1 MAATT
6 KKKRKREEEEVK
18 VDTPYQSNK
27 KLIIGSRVEVRS
39 VEEGFAGS
47 WHCGTVVACWHLCR
61 VVEYD
66 HYLDDQGLENLKETV
81 HVSPLLE
88 GILLQKSFN
97 YRSIIRPIPPHCKIK
112 TGSLNYGLCVD
123 AFMDDAWW
131 EGVIFDDK
139 HVFLDRL
146 VFFPDFGG
154 QQMMKIDELRLTQ
167 DWDEVEEC
175 WTVRGNWKFL
185 ELIEKFPTIVQSA
198 KQIWYCLSQKEEFG
212 NTIKEWTC
220 NDKSMWV
227 DLVVETVSQYLDI
240 SAEVVY
246 RVISEKVGNYS
257 VNDEPKKS
265 MRSRKKYPVS
275 KFLKSSAEEGVSKD
289 GQEEGTQFALPSI
302 FVENLSEEDED
313 GPISYKRNKVKIS
326 DSIRVLS
333 DDLVEESLTNHWSSC
348 DDEIDDDAQEAR
360 GIVVDS
366 DEVVVCT
373 CYTANGED
381 KVRGVGTAPEDT
393 LYGSSSDGDDDLIYK
408 EPSIKSASLRGVGL
422 RKKRIQA
429 PTGSESKGPRWLP
442 LGTDLLPGVKCFP
455 EALRKY
461 LKARGGSNKESDDLR
476 LKCRMHLS
484 YLGWRIEYRKTGLK
498 GVIFCYTPPKG
509 GTPLYSFRRACQEAM
524 SAGLRRQVPS
534 TSICIKGEDCTPPPP
549 YLEPESLYT
558 SPKGGTPLYSIH
570 RKCEKAMSSCLRQQ
584 VPLSRIRIHRKDQGS
599 VSPPPYLEHKLLYSN
614 TPESRRTPIIRGK
627 LNVQPNSE
635 FKTLVPRSSKKAR
648 QVVVSSSAHH
658 IPRTILSWLIEN
670 NVVLPRA
677 KVHYLSAKDDS
688 IIGQGKINQNEIKC
702 NCCQEVF
709 SLYKFGLHVG
719 SCYFPPSAKIYLQ
732 DGRSLL
738 DCQKQL
744 QEKSPMIYAQKRD
757 LVYKKNDY
765 ICTVCHCGGQL
776 LLCDQCPASF
786 HLNCLGLEDF
796 PDGKWFCPSCGC
808 GICGQQS
815 ELDSDSGEPPAE
827 KKILR
832 CDQCNH
838 EYHAGCIRKRRSSKL
853 DHNNLNSNWFCS
865 IRCEKTFASLHK
877 ILRKSI
883 PIAKEDLSWTIL
895 KHKND
900 SRHPFAPSDIES
912 VTECQSKLHVAL
924 CVMHECF
931 ESIKEP
937 YMNRDLIEDVLF
949 SKPSDLNRLDF
960 QGFYTV
966 LLEREDEIISV
977 AAVRIHDE
985 KVAEIP
991 LVCTRA
997 QYRKQG
1003 MCRILI
1009 NVLEEKLRELEV
1021 ERVVLPAMPQVL
1033 RTWTT
1038 SFGFS
1043 VLSISERLELLRYTF
1058 LEFQDTRMCQKI
1070 LCSLSAA
1077 KPTNEVPRV
1086 LRGSNANVQQLVGT
1100 STFVDGPAAAKE
1112 SAQSP
1117 PQCVKPI
1124 TEELRGNRPKLILK
1138 FKQEKKNVDMNR
1150 DIITPAVIQ
1159 AERAEWRHVAEQ
1171 QPVEVGMENVSNFVA
1186 TARSLDVT
1194 TTLQDGKPQDW
1205 QNGEPCIAKKCLL
1218 DDKPWDYPCTQE
1230 GTLKVDSEQNPQNR
1244 EAGYVENSVVAVY
1257 SENQQE
1263 KKVFDVKFYTRRK
1276 ILSLM

>member
-6 KKKRKREEEEVK
+6 KKKRKREAEVK

-27 KLIIGSRVEVRS
+27 KLIIGSKLEVRS

-47 WHCGTVVACWHLCR
+47 WHRGTVVACWHLCR

-88 GILLQKSFN
+88 GILLRKSFN
-97 YRSIIRPIPPHCKIK
+97 YRGIIRPNPPPCKIK
-112 TGSLNYGLCVD
+112 TSSLNYGLCVD

-154 QQMMKIDELRLTQ
+154 QQMIKIDELRLTQ

-185 ELIEKFPTIVQSA
+185 ELIEEFPTVVHSA
-198 KQIWYCLSQKEEFG
+198 KQIWYCLCQKEEFV
-212 NTIKEWTC
+212 NSIKEWTC

-227 DLVVETVSQYLDI
+227 DLVVEPVSHYLDI

-246 RVISEKVGNYS
+246 RVISEKLVNYS

-265 MRSRKKYPVS
+265 MRSRKKNPITS
-275 KFLKSSAEEGVSKD
+275 KFLKSSEEEGVPKAD
-289 GQEEGTQFALPSI
+289 REEGTQFALPSI

-333 DDLVEESLTNHWSSC
+333 NDLVEESLTNHWSSC

-366 DEVVVCT
+366 DEVVVRT

-381 KVRGVGTAPEDT
+381 KVWGVGTAPEDT
-393 LYGSSSDGDDDLIYK
+393 LYGSLSDGDDDLIYK
-408 EPSIKSASLRGVGL
+408 EPSIKSASRGMGL

-429 PTGSESKGPRWLP
+429 PTGSESKGRRWLP
-442 LGTDLLPGVKCFP
+442 LGTDLLPGAKCFP

-484 YLGWRIEYRKTGLK
+484 YLGWRIEYRKTGSK

-509 GTPLYSFRRACQEAM
+509 GMPLYSFRRACQEAM
-524 SAGLRRQVPS
+524 SAGLLRQVPS
-534 TSICIKGEDCTPPPP
+534 TSICIKGEDCAPP
-549 YLEPESLYT
+549 LYT
-558 SPKGGTPLYSIH
+558 SPKGGTPF
-570 RKCEKAMSSCLRQQ
+570 SCPRQQ
-584 VPLSRIRIHRKDQGS
+584 VPLSRIHRKDQDS
-599 VSPPPYLEHKLLYSN
+599 VSSPPYLEHELIYSN

-648 QVVVSSSAHH
+648 QVVESSSAHH
-658 IPRTILSWLIEN
+658 IPQTILSWLIEN

-677 KVHYLSAKDDS
+677 KVRYLSAKDDS

-738 DCQKQL
+738 ECQKQL
-744 QEKSPMIYAQKRD
+744 QDKSPMIYAQKRD

-765 ICTVCHCGGQL
+765 ICTVCHYGGQL

-786 HLNCLGLEDF
+786 HLNFLGLE
-796 PDGKWFCPSCGC
+796 
-808 GICGQQS
+808 
-815 ELDSDSGEPPAE
+815 
-827 KKILR
+827 
-832 CDQCNH
+832 
-838 EYHAGCIRKRRSSKL
+838 
-853 DHNNLNSNWFCS
+853 
-865 IRCEKTFASLHK
+865 TFASLHK
-877 ILRKSI
+877 ILRKCISI
-883 PIAKEDLSWTIL
+883 GKEDLSWTIL

-900 SRHPFAPSDIES
+900 ARHPFAPSDIET
-912 VTECQSKLHVAL
+912 VTECQSKLHVAV

-949 SKPSDLNRLDF
+949 SKPSDLSRLDF
-960 QGFYTV
+960 RGFYTV

-985 KVAEIP
+985 NVAEIP

-1021 ERVVLPAMPQVL
+1021 EMVVLPAMPQVL

-1043 VLSISERLELLRYTF
+1043 VLSISEKLELLRYTF

-1077 KPTNEVPRV
+1077 KPTNEVPREV

-1100 STFVDGPAAAKE
+1100 STSVDSPAAAKE
-1112 SAQSP
+1112 SAQP
-1117 PQCVKPI
+1117 PAQCVKPI

-1159 AERAEWRHVAEQ
+1159 TERAEWRHVAEQ
-1171 QPVEVGMENVSNFVA
+1171 QPVEVGMENVSNFVV
-1186 TARSLDVT
+1186 TARSLNVT
-1194 TTLQDGKPQDW
+1194 TTLQDSNPQDW
-1205 QNGEPCIAKKCLL
+1205 QNGEPCIDKKWLL
-1218 DDKPWDYPCTQE
+1218 DDKQWDCQCAQE
-1230 GTLKVDSEQNPQNR
+1230 GTLKVDSEQNLQNR
-1244 EAGYVENSVVAVY
+1244 ETGYVENSAVAVY

-1263 KKVFDVKFYTRRK
+1263 KKGFGVKFYTRRK
-1276 ILSLM
+1276 ILGLM

>member
-6 KKKRKREEEEVK
+6 KKKRKREQIKNEDV
-18 VDTPYQSNK
+18 PYRSNK
-27 KLIIGSRVEVRS
+27 KLIAGSRVEVRS

-66 HYLDDQGLENLKETV
+66 HYLDDKGLENLKETV
-81 HVSPLLE
+81 QVSPLLE
-88 GILLQKSFN
+88 GILLRRSLN
-97 YRSIIRPIPPHCKIK
+97 YRGIIRPIPPLCKIK
-112 TGSLNYGLCVD
+112 ASRLNYGLCVD
-123 AFMDDAWW
+123 AFMEDAWW

-139 HVFLDRL
+139 HMFLDRL

-154 QQMMKIDELRLTQ
+154 QQMMKTDELRLTQ

-185 ELIEKFPTIVQSA
+185 ELIEEFPTIVHSA
-198 KQIWYCLSQKEEFG
+198 KQIWYCLSQKEEFV
-212 NTIKEWTC
+212 NSIKEWTC

-240 SAEVVY
+240 SAEIVY
-246 RVISEKVGNYS
+246 RLISEKVGNYS

-265 MRSRKKYPVS
+265 MRSRKRNPIMS
-275 KFLKSSAEEGVSKD
+275 KFLKSTEEEGVSKD
-289 GQEEGTQFALPSI
+289 REEGTRFVLPSI

-313 GPISYKRNKVKIS
+313 GPISYRRNKVKSS
-326 DSIRVLS
+326 DSIRILS
-333 DDLVEESLTNHWSSC
+333 SDLVEESITNRWSSC
-348 DDEIDDDAQEAR
+348 VDEIDVDDAQKAR
-360 GIVVDS
+360 GIAVDS
-366 DEVVVCT
+366 DEVVVRT
-373 CYTANGED
+373 RYTAYGED
-381 KVRGVGTAPEDT
+381 NIRGVGTAPEDT
-393 LYGSSSDGDDDLIYK
+393 LYGSLSDGDGDDDLIYK
-408 EPSIKSASLRGVGL
+408 EPSSKSASLRGMGL

-429 PTGSESKGPRWLP
+429 PTGSDSKGPRWLP
-442 LGTDLLPGVKCFP
+442 LGPDLLPGAKCFP
-455 EALRKY
+455 EALTKY
-461 LKARGGSNKESDDLR
+461 LKARGGSNKESGDLR

-484 YLGWRIEYRKTGLK
+484 YLGWRIEYRKTGEK

-509 GTPLYSFRRACQEAM
+509 GEPLFSFRRACQEAM

-534 TSICIKGEDCTPPPP
+534 TSICIKGEDCAPPPP

-558 SPKGGTPLYSIH
+558 APKDGTPLYSIH

-584 VPLSRIRIHRKDQGS
+584 VPLSRIHGKDQGS
-599 VSPPPYLEHKLLYSN
+599 VSPPLCLEHELLYSN
-614 TPESRRTPIIRGK
+614 TPESRGTPIIRDK

-635 FKTLVPRSSKKAR
+635 LKTLVPRSSKKAR

-658 IPRTILSWLIEN
+658 SPRTILSWLIEN

-677 KVHYLSAKDDS
+677 KVRYLSAKDDS

-757 LVYKKNDY
+757 LVYKRNDY
-765 ICTVCHCGGQL
+765 ICTVCHHGGPL

-786 HLNCLGLEDF
+786 HLNCLGLEDY

-808 GICGQQS
+808 GICGRQS
-815 ELDSDSGEPPAE
+815 ELDSDSGEHPAE

-838 EYHAGCIRKRRSSKL
+838 EYHEECIRKRRSSML
-853 DHNNLNSNWFCS
+853 DHNNSNSKWFCS

-883 PIAKEDLSWTIL
+883 PIGKEDLSWTIL

-900 SRHPFAPSDIES
+900 ARHPFAPSDIET

-966 LLEREDEIISV
+966 LLEREDEVISV

-1009 NVLEEKLRELEV
+1009 NVIEEKLRELEV

-1058 LEFQDTRMCQKI
+1058 LEFQDTRMCQKV

-1077 KPTNEVPRV
+1077 KSRNEVSREV
-1086 LRGSNANVQQLVGT
+1086 LRDSNANVQQLVGR
-1100 STFVDGPAAAKE
+1100 STFLDSPAAKE
-1112 SAQSP
+1112 IAQPP

-1124 TEELRGNRPKLILK
+1124 TEELRGNRPKLILR
-1138 FKQEKKNVDMNR
+1138 FKQEKKNVDVNR
-1150 DIITPAVIQ
+1150 DTITPAVIQ
-1159 AERAEWRHVAEQ
+1159 AERAEWRHVPEQ
-1171 QPVEVGMENVSNFVA
+1171 QPEVAVENVSNLVVA
-1186 TARSLDVT
+1186 ARSLDVT
-1194 TTLQDGKPQDW
+1194 TTLQDGKPRDW
-1205 QNGEPCIAKKCLL
+1205 QVGEPCIAKKWLL
-1218 DDKPWDYPCTQE
+1218 DDKPRDYQCAQE
-1230 GTLKVDSEQNPQNR
+1230 GTLTVDSEQNLQNR
-1244 EAGYVENSVVAVY
+1244 EKGYVEDSPVAVY
-1257 SENQQE
+1257 NENQHE
-1263 KKVFDVKFYTRRK
+1263 KKGLGVKFYTRRK
-1276 ILSLM
+1276 LLGLM